1 MNKEPDVKLSFWRDS
16 VELPKFEKLD
26 EDIDTE
32 IVVVGAGIVGIMNA
46 YQLVL
51 KGYDVTLI
59 EGDEILSG
67 TTKNTTAR
75 ITAQQ
80 GLLYSQLSKQMDEE
94 KARHYYD
101 SQMEAIK
108 EMEGLVAKHEIDCDF
123 KRLNSVIYAVNED
136 SIKDLEKEAD
146 VYK

>member
-1 MNKEPDVKLSFWRDS
+1 MDKEPDVKMSFWRDS
-16 VELPKFEKLD
+16 VELPQFTKLD
-26 EDIDTE
+26 EDIGTE
-32 IVVVGAGIVGIMNA
+32 VVVVGAGIVGIMNA

-80 GLLYSQLSKQMDEE
+80 GALYGQLSKHM
-94 KARHYYD
+94 
-101 SQMEAIK
+101 
-108 EMEGLVAKHEIDCDF
+108 G
-123 KRLNSVIYAVNED
+123 
-136 SIKDLEKEAD
+136 
-146 VYK
+146 